1 MRRTPKELAL
11 VIGGV
16 GLGTTLF
23 IIASGHVYFQE
34 VFYMSWGYPLP
45 WHYAGDLVIPNAFPI
60 PGLNLGYVIWSAFYE
75 DLLFWLALP
84 VATVEISAH
93 SVPYIMRVLK
103 LRQEKQRTTVTS
115 AFGFVKTPE

>member
-11 VIGGV
+11 AIGGV

-23 IIASGHVYFQE
+23 IIASSHVYFQE
-34 VFYMSWGYPLP
+34 MSYMSWGYPLP
-45 WHYAGDLVIPNAFPI
+45 WHFAGDLIPPSSFPI
-60 PGLNLGYVIWSAFYE
+60 PGLNLGAVAWGAFYE

-84 VATVEISAH
+84 VATIEISAH

-103 LRQEKQRTTVTS
+103 LRREKRKTTVTS
-115 AFGFVKTPE
+115 AFGFVETPN